1 MDRPIAPP
9 SWWRRYWP
17 YAAGALALIVAGA
30 WLLSGPSGRIYR
42 VPIDR
47 LTISTV
53 RRGPFEDYAA
63 VRANV
68 APLITDYLTTEQSG
82 TVKQVL
88 VEDGAEVKAGE
99 ALIVLSSPQLELSV
113 INREADTARQI
124 SELENTELELEQTRF
139 QYQKDLLSIQYQMQ
153 KLRGQLARD
162 RRLAAANAIPQVTF
176 DKDKEKY
183 QYESK
188 LRDATIASHRNEQT
202 IRARQLA
209 QLQATLKE
217 LHASLIAARASLDNL
232 TLRAPMDG
240 QLSALNAEVG
250 EAKAQGAVLGQIDS
264 QNRFKLTARVDEFY
278 LGRVA
283 LGQFALFRLNGR
295 NYRAK
300 VAKIYPQVT
309 NGTFR
314 IDMTF
319 LGQAPVGIH
328 AGQAIDIKLELGG
341 AKIANMLPNGP
352 FYQDTGGN
360 WVFVLT
366 PSGDS
371 AIRRNVKLGARNP
384 DEVEVLSGLK
394 PGDRVITS
402 SYEAYAN
409 MDRVEFE
416 AAATHHSGA

>member
-1 MDRPIAPP
+1 MSRISLIPRSPSPSAPPEPGPGMDRALAPSP
-9 SWWRRYWP
+9 WWRRYAP
-17 YAAGALALIVAGA
+17 YGGGAVVLFALAA

-42 VPIDR
+42 VPVDR

-53 RRGPFEDYAA
+53 TRGPFEDYAA

-88 VEDGAEVKAGE
+88 VEDGTEVKAGE
-99 ALIVLSSPQLELSV
+99 PLIVLSSPQLELSV
-113 INREADTARQI
+113 VNREADTAQQI
-124 SELENTELELEQTRF
+124 SQLENTELELEQTRF
-139 QYQKDLLSIQYQMQ
+139 QYQKDLLNIQYQMQ
-153 KLRGQLARD
+153 KLRGNLARD

-183 QYESK
+183 QYERK
-188 LRDATIASHRNEQT
+188 LLNATTASHRTEQA

-217 LHASLIAARASLDNL
+217 LHASLIAARASLDDL
-232 TLRAPMDG
+232 ILRAPMDG

-264 QNRFKLTARVDEFY
+264 RNRFKLTAQVDEFY

-283 LGQFALFRLNGR
+283 LGQLALFHSDGR
-295 NYRAK
+295 HYRAK

-319 LGQAPVGIH
+319 LGKAPSGIH

-341 AKIANMLPNGP
+341 AKIADMLPNGP
-352 FYQDTGGN
+352 FYQNTGGN

-366 PSGDS
+366 PSGHS
-371 AIRRNVKLGARNP
+371 AVRRNVQLRRRA
-384 DEVEVLSGLK
+384 
-394 PGDRVITS
+394 
-402 SYEAYAN
+402 
-409 MDRVEFE
+409 
-416 AAATHHSGA
+416 

>member
-183 QYESK
+183 QYERK
-188 LRDATIASHRNEQT
+188 LRDAPSTRTEMSRPFVPVSSPSFRQRSRNC
-202 IRARQLA
+202 
-209 QLQATLKE
+209 
-217 LHASLIAARASLDNL
+217 
-232 TLRAPMDG
+232 M
-240 QLSALNAEVG
+240 
-250 EAKAQGAVLGQIDS
+250 
-264 QNRFKLTARVDEFY
+264 
-278 LGRVA
+278 
-283 LGQFALFRLNGR
+283 
-295 NYRAK
+295 
-300 VAKIYPQVT
+300 
-309 NGTFR
+309 
-314 IDMTF
+314 
-319 LGQAPVGIH
+319 PV
-328 AGQAIDIKLELGG
+328 
-341 AKIANMLPNGP
+341 
-352 FYQDTGGN
+352 
-360 WVFVLT
+360 
-366 PSGDS
+366 
-371 AIRRNVKLGARNP
+371 
-384 DEVEVLSGLK
+384 
-394 PGDRVITS
+394 
-402 SYEAYAN
+402 
-409 MDRVEFE
+409 
-416 AAATHHSGA
+416 